1 MVRSLPQWGRL
12 TACAAVLAML
22 ASFAWS
28 APTPPAR
35 PSKKKPPQPKLPELK
50 TPEDKLKF
58 LEAIR
63 ATFPT
68 IRSSVGAFTPADLDD
83 MVRKYVAKETKTPFA
98 PLVDDETF
106 LRRASIDLTGKTPT
120 PEKIKEFKAD
130 KNPKKRPA
138 LVDELL
144 ASDDYARKWARYW
157 RSVVFHNSPAQR
169 NTINP
174 QAFEDWLFTEFKE
187 NTSWDRIVSEM
198 ISAQP
203 IRQKDV
209 KPEEN
214 GWQQDYGPN
223 NFILACERKPDVI
236 ASETARIFMGISV
249 GCAECHDHPFDRW
262 KREQFHEMAAFF
274 ANGKYYMTDQDDP
287 SKKSEVK
294 AVFLLG
300 EEPPPTLKP
309 DHLRVA
315 AAAYLVYNSDNYWF
329 ARAYVNRMWSEL
341 VGDGFYSVDS
351 LGPDKD
357 VVHQLIVNRV
367 SSAFRYAGFD
377 PKWLFRLIMN
387 SEGYQRGIRTIDKPQ
402 DLFTSVRPA
411 RLRPYE
417 IADNVERLIGEL
429 KNARRSVEQTFA
441 QNPSTPQRDLEGT
454 VQQALLMMNNGQLQ
468 KQLSNSPL
476 KKQLS
481 GIKSNDEA
489 VTEAFLAVLARTP
502 TDAETK
508 RYADYLKSAKDR
520 NVAIDD
526 MLWVLT
532 NSAEFIVKR

>member
-1 MVRSLPQWGRL
+1 MVRSLPQSGRV
-12 TACAAVLAML
+12 TAVVAVLALL
-22 ASFAWS
+22 ATFAWS

-35 PSKKKPPQPKLPELK
+35 ASKKKPPQPKLPELK

-68 IRSSVGAFTPADLDD
+68 IRSSGGAFTAADLDE
-83 MVRKYVAKETKTPFA
+83 MMRKYISKETKTPFT
-98 PLVDDETF
+98 PIVDDETF

-120 PEKIKEFKAD
+120 PEKIKAFTAD
-130 KNPKKRPA
+130 TAPKKRAA
-138 LVDELL
+138 LIDELL
-144 ASDDYARKWARYW
+144 ASEDYARKWARYW
-157 RSVVFHNSPAQR
+157 RSVVFHNSAAPR
-169 NTINP
+169 NSVNP
-174 QAFEDWLFTEFKE
+174 QAFEDWLFDEFKE
-187 NTSWDRIVSEM
+187 NTSWDRVVSEM

-203 IRQKDV
+203 VRQKDV

-214 GWQQDYGPN
+214 GWQQDHGPN

-315 AAAYLVYNSDNYWF
+315 AAAYLVYNTDNYWF
-329 ARAYVNRMWSEL
+329 ARAYVNRIWSEL

-377 PKWLFRLIMN
+377 QKWLFRLIMN
-387 SEGYQRGIRTIDKPQ
+387 SEAYQRGIRTIDKPE

-417 IADNVERLIGEL
+417 IADNVERLLGEL
-429 KNARRSVEQTFA
+429 KNARKSMESTFA

-454 VQQALLMMNNGQLQ
+454 VQQALLLMNNGQLQ
-468 KQLSNSPL
+468 KQLSGSPL

-481 GIKSNDEA
+481 QTKANDEA
-489 VTEAFLAVLARTP
+489 VREAFLAVLARTP
-502 TDAETK
+502 TKEEAQ

-520 NVAIDD
+520 NAAIDD
-526 MLWVLT
+526 LLWVLT

>member
-1 MVRSLPQWGRL
+1 M
-12 TACAAVLAML
+12 TAFGAVLAML

-63 ATFPT
+63 ASFPT
-68 IRSSVGAFTPADLDD
+68 IRSSGGAFTPGDLDE
-83 MVRKYVAKETKTPFA
+83 MMRKYISKETKTPFT
-98 PLVDDETF
+98 PIIDDETF

-120 PEKIKEFKAD
+120 PEKIKAFTAD
-130 KNPKKRPA
+130 KTPKKRAA
-138 LVDELL
+138 LIEELL
-144 ASDDYARKWARYW
+144 ASDDYSRKWARYW
-157 RSVVFHNSPAQR
+157 RTVVFHNSAANR

-187 NTSWDRIVSEM
+187 NRSWDRVVSEM

-203 IRQKDV
+203 VRQPDV

-214 GWQQDYGPN
+214 GFQQDHGPN
-223 NFILACERKPDVI
+223 NFILACERKPDII

-300 EEPPPTLKP
+300 EQPPTTLKP

-315 AAAYLVYNSDNYWF
+315 AAAYLVYNTDNYWF

-377 PKWLFRLIMN
+377 TKWLFRLIMN
-387 SEGYQRGIRTIDKPQ
+387 SEAYQRGIRTIDKPE

-411 RLRPYE
+411 RLRSYE
-417 IADNVERLIGEL
+417 IADNVERLLGEL
-429 KNARRSVEQTFA
+429 KGGRAAVERTFA
-441 QNPSTPQRDLEGT
+441 QNPSTPQSDLEGT

-468 KQLSNSPL
+468 KQLANSPL
-476 KKQLS
+476 KKQLT
-481 GIKSNDEA
+481 GIKANDEL
-489 VTEAFLAVLARTP
+489 VREAFLAVLARTP
-502 TDAETK
+502 TPDETK
-508 RYADYLKSAKDR
+508 RYVDFIKSSKDR
-520 NVAIDD
+520 NAAIDD

>member
-1 MVRSLPQWGRL
+1 MARTIPLLGRF
-12 TACAAVLAML
+12 TAAVAVLATVVSL
-22 ASFAWS
+22 AWS

-35 PSKKKPPQPKLPELK
+35 PPAKKPPQPKLPELK
-50 TPEDKLKF
+50 TPEDKVKF
-58 LEAIR
+58 LEAVR

-68 IRSSVGAFTPADLDD
+68 IRSSAGGFTSADLDD
-83 MVRKYVAKETKTPFA
+83 MLRKYVSKETKTPFA
-98 PLVDDETF
+98 PVVEDETF
-106 LRRASIDLTGKTPT
+106 LRRVSIDLTGKTPT
-120 PEKIKEFKAD
+120 PDKIREFTAD
-130 KNPKKRPA
+130 KSPKKRAA
-138 LVDELL
+138 LIDELL
-144 ASDDYARKWARYW
+144 AGDDYPRKWARYW
-157 RSVVFHNSPAQR
+157 RAVVFHNSAANR

-174 QAFEDWLFTEFKE
+174 QAFEDWLFDEFKA
-187 NTSWDRIVSEM
+187 NKSWDRIVTEM

-203 IRQKDV
+203 VRQKDT

-214 GWQQDYGPN
+214 GWQQDHGPN
-223 NFILACERKPDVI
+223 NFILACERKPDII

-262 KREQFHEMAAFF
+262 KREQFHQMAAFF
-274 ANGKYYMTDQDDP
+274 ANGKYYMTDQYDP
-287 SKKSEVK
+287 SKKSEVR

-300 EEPPPTLKP
+300 EQPPATLKP

-315 AAAYLVYNSDNYWF
+315 AAAYLVYNTDNYWF

-357 VVHQLIVNRV
+357 VTHQLVVNRV

-377 PKWLFRLIMN
+377 QKWLFRLIMN
-387 SEGYQRGIRTIDKPQ
+387 SEAYQRGIRTIDKPE

-417 IADNVERLIGEL
+417 IADNVERLLGEL

-441 QNPSTPQRDLEGT
+441 QNPSTPQSDLEGT

-468 KQLSNSPL
+468 KQLSASPL

-481 GIKSNDEA
+481 GLKSNDDA
-489 VTEAFLAVLARTP
+489 VREAFLAVLARTP
-502 TDAETK
+502 TPSETR
-508 RYADYLKSAKDR
+508 RYVEYLQTAKDR
-520 NVAIDD
+520 NAAIDD

>member
-1 MVRSLPQWGRL
+1 MFRSLPLLGRV
-12 TACAAVLAML
+12 TAFGAVLAML
-22 ASFAWS
+22 ASLAWS

-35 PSKKKPPQPKLPELK
+35 AAKKKPPQPKLPDLK

-68 IRSSVGAFTPADLDD
+68 IRSSGGAFTSGDLDE
-83 MVRKYVAKETKTPFA
+83 MMRKYISKETRTPFT
-98 PLVDDETF
+98 PVVDDETF
-106 LRRASIDLTGKTPT
+106 LRRVSIDLTGKTPA
-120 PEKIKEFKAD
+120 PEKIKAFTAD
-130 KNPKKRPA
+130 KSPKKRAA
-138 LVDELL
+138 LIDELL
-144 ASDDYARKWARYW
+144 ATDDYARKWARYW
-157 RSVVFHNSPAQR
+157 RSVVFHNSAANR

-174 QAFEDWLFTEFKE
+174 QAFEEWLFTEFKG
-187 NTSWDRIVSEM
+187 NTSWDRVVSEM
-198 ISAQP
+198 ISSSPQ
-203 IRQKDV
+203 RQKDV
-209 KPEEN
+209 KPDEN

-223 NFILACERKPDVI
+223 NFILACERKPDII

-274 ANGKYYMTDQDDP
+274 SNGRYYMTDQDDP

-300 EEPPPTLKP
+300 EEPPSTLKP
-309 DHLRVA
+309 DQLRVA
-315 AAAYLVYNSDNYWF
+315 AAAYLVYNTDNYWF
-329 ARAYVNRMWSEL
+329 ARAYVNRIWSEL

-377 PKWLFRLIMN
+377 AKWLFRLIMN
-387 SEGYQRGIRTIDKPQ
+387 SEGYQRGIRTIDKPE

-417 IADNVERLIGEL
+417 IADNMERLIGET
-429 KNARRSVEQTFA
+429 KNVRNGLEKTFA

-454 VQQALLMMNNGQLQ
+454 VQQALMMMNNGQLQ
-468 KQLSNSPL
+468 KQLSNSSL
-476 KKQLS
+476 KKQLA
-481 GIKSNDEA
+481 GIKANEEA
-489 VTEAFLAVLARTP
+489 VHEAFLATLARTP
-502 TDAETK
+502 TAGETK
-508 RYADYLKSAKDR
+508 RYADFLKSAKDR
-520 NVAIDD
+520 NAAIDD